1 MVHISAAYAP
11 FAVHISATNAPFT
24 VHFKASTHFPQNTN
38 SNYMDITLVNFMKE
52 QLNLVDLRFKRYM
65 YDKLPWEA
73 RLVGLMGP
81 RGIGKSTLVLQH
93 IAETGSEIQEKSLY
107 VSADH
112 SYFTT
117 HTLAETA
124 DQFVKEGGEWLYIDE
139 VHKYDGWSKEL
150 KQTYDSHP
158 ELHVFFTGSSVLDIL
173 HGEAD
178 LSRRA
183 LLFDMQGLSFREYL
197 DLFHGIKTPIC
208 SLEDVLQGNA
218 QVEGV
223 RHPLPL
229 FSQYLREGYYP
240 FSKEGYFQQR
250 LQQVIRLTMEVDI
263 PQYANMSVATG
274 KKLRRMLSI
283 IASNVPYKPEATA
296 LANELKVSRN
306 DISTY
311 LLYMEKAGMI
321 GQLRD
326 ETGGM
331 RGLGKTEKVY
341 LDNPNIIYALSGD
354 NANIGNVRE
363 TFFYNQ
369 TRLTQDVISSKI
381 TDFTIGKYVFEIGGA
396 KKSHKQIKDIDNS
409 FVVRDDVEY
418 ASGDILPLWSFGLMY

>member
-1 MVHISAAYAP
+1 
-11 FAVHISATNAPFT
+11 
-24 VHFKASTHFPQNTN
+24 
-38 SNYMDITLVNFMKE
+38 MDITLINYMKE
-52 QLNLVDLRFKRYM
+52 QLELVSLAFKRYN

-81 RGIGKSTLVLQH
+81 RGVGKSTLILQH
-93 IAETGSEIQEKSLY
+93 IKSKSLEEQAKSLY

-117 HTLAETA
+117 STLIETA
-124 DQFVKEGGEWLYIDE
+124 NQFVREGGEWLYIDE
-139 VHKYDGWSKEL
+139 VHKYEGWSKEL
-150 KQTYDSHP
+150 KQIYDSHP
-158 ELHVFFTGSSVLDIL
+158 GLHVFFTGSSILDIID
-173 HGEAD
+173 GEAD

-183 LLFDMQGLSFREYL
+183 ILFDMQGLSFREYL
-197 DLFHGIKTPIC
+197 EMFHGIKTPIR
-208 SLEDVLQGNA
+208 SLEDILNGKTEIEGLQ
-218 QVEGV
+218 
-223 RHPLPL
+223 HPIPL
-229 FSQYLREGYYP
+229 FNQYLREGYYP
-240 FSKEGYFQQR
+240 FSKEGFFQQR

-263 PQYANMSVATG
+263 PQYANMSPATG

-283 IASNVPYKPEATA
+283 IASNVPYKPEATG
-296 LANELKVSRN
+296 LANEIKVSRN
-306 DISTY
+306 DIPTY

-341 LDNPNIIYALSGD
+341 LDNTNIIYALSGE

-369 TRLTQDVISSKI
+369 TRLALDVTSSKVS
-381 TDFTIGKYVFEIGGA
+381 DFSIGKYTFEVGGA
-396 KKSHKQIKDIDNS
+396 KKSHRQIKDVADAFI
-409 FVVRDDVEY
+409 VRDDTEY
-418 ASGDILPLWSFGLMY
+418 ANGDILPLWAFGLLY

>member
-1 MVHISAAYAP
+1 
-11 FAVHISATNAPFT
+11 
-24 VHFKASTHFPQNTN
+24 
-38 SNYMDITLVNFMKE
+38 MDITLINYMKE
-52 QLNLVDLRFKRYM
+52 QLELVSLAFKRYN

-81 RGIGKSTLVLQH
+81 RGVGKSTLILQH
-93 IAETGSEIQEKSLY
+93 IKSKSLEEQAKSLY

-117 HTLAETA
+117 NTLIETA
-124 DQFVKEGGEWLYIDE
+124 NQFVREGGEWLYIDE
-139 VHKYDGWSKEL
+139 VHKYEGWSQEL
-150 KQTYDSHP
+150 KQIYDSHP
-158 ELHVFFTGSSVLDIL
+158 GLHVFFTGSSILDIID
-173 HGEAD
+173 GEAD

-183 LLFDMQGLSFREYL
+183 ILFDMQGLSFREYL
-197 DLFHGIKTPIC
+197 EMFHGIKTPIR
-208 SLEDVLQGNA
+208 SLEDILNGKTEIEGLQ
-218 QVEGV
+218 
-223 RHPLPL
+223 HPIPL
-229 FSQYLREGYYP
+229 FNQYLRMGYYP
-240 FSKEGYFQQR
+240 FSKEGFFQQR

-263 PQYANMSVATG
+263 PQYANMSPATG

-283 IASNVPYKPEATA
+283 IASNVPYKPEATG
-296 LANELKVSRN
+296 LANEIKVSRN
-306 DISTY
+306 DIPTY

-341 LDNPNIIYALSGD
+341 LDNTNIIYALSGE

-369 TRLTQDVISSKI
+369 TRLALDVTSSKVS
-381 TDFTIGKYVFEIGGA
+381 DFSIGKYTFEIGGA
-396 KKSHKQIKDIDNS
+396 KKSHRQIKNVADS
-409 FVVRDDVEY
+409 FIVRDDTEY
-418 ASGDILPLWSFGLMY
+418 ANSDILPLWAFGLLY

>member
-1 MVHISAAYAP
+1 
-11 FAVHISATNAPFT
+11 
-24 VHFKASTHFPQNTN
+24 
-38 SNYMDITLVNFMKE
+38 MDITLINYMKE
-52 QLNLVDLRFKRYM
+52 QLELVSLAFKRYN

-81 RGIGKSTLVLQH
+81 RGVGKSTLILQH
-93 IAETGSEIQEKSLY
+93 IKSKSLEEQAKSLY

-117 HTLAETA
+117 STLIETA
-124 DQFVKEGGEWLYIDE
+124 NQFVREGGEWLYIDE
-139 VHKYDGWSKEL
+139 VHKYEGWSQEL
-150 KQTYDSHP
+150 KLIYDSHP
-158 ELHVFFTGSSVLDIL
+158 GLHVFFTGSSILDIID
-173 HGEAD
+173 GEAD

-183 LLFDMQGLSFREYL
+183 ILFDMQGLSFREYL
-197 DLFHGIKTPIC
+197 EMFHGIKTPIR
-208 SLEDVLQGNA
+208 SLEDILNGKTEIEGLQ
-218 QVEGV
+218 
-223 RHPLPL
+223 HPIPL
-229 FSQYLREGYYP
+229 FNQYLREGYYP
-240 FSKEGYFQQR
+240 FSKEGFFQQR

-263 PQYANMSVATG
+263 PQYANMSPATG

-283 IASNVPYKPEATA
+283 IASNVPYKPEATG
-296 LANELKVSRN
+296 LANEIKVSRN
-306 DISTY
+306 DIPTY

-341 LDNPNIIYALSGD
+341 LDNTNIIYALSGE

-369 TRLTQDVISSKI
+369 TRLALDVTSSKVS
-381 TDFTIGKYVFEIGGA
+381 DFSIGKYTFEVGGA
-396 KKSHKQIKDIDNS
+396 KKSHRQIKDVANS
-409 FVVRDDVEY
+409 FIVRDDTEY
-418 ASGDILPLWSFGLMY
+418 ANGDILPLWAFGLLY

>member
-1 MVHISAAYAP
+1 
-11 FAVHISATNAPFT
+11 
-24 VHFKASTHFPQNTN
+24 
-38 SNYMDITLVNFMKE
+38 MDITLINYMKE
-52 QLNLVDLRFKRYM
+52 QLELVSLAFKRYN

-81 RGIGKSTLVLQH
+81 RGVGKSTLILQH
-93 IAETGSEIQEKSLY
+93 IKSKSLEEQAKSLY

-117 HTLAETA
+117 NTLIETA
-124 DQFVKEGGEWLYIDE
+124 NQFVREGGEWLYIDE
-139 VHKYDGWSKEL
+139 VHKYEGWSQEL
-150 KQTYDSHP
+150 KQIYDSHP
-158 ELHVFFTGSSVLDIL
+158 GLHVFFTGSSILDIID
-173 HGEAD
+173 GEAD

-183 LLFDMQGLSFREYL
+183 ILFDMQGLSFREYL
-197 DLFHGIKTPIC
+197 EMFHGIKTPIR
-208 SLEDVLQGNA
+208 SLEDILSGKTEIEGLQ
-218 QVEGV
+218 
-223 RHPLPL
+223 HPIPL
-229 FSQYLREGYYP
+229 FNQYLRVGYYP
-240 FSKEGYFQQR
+240 FSKEGFFQQR

-263 PQYANMSVATG
+263 PQYANMSPATG

-283 IASNVPYKPEATA
+283 IASNVPYKPEATG
-296 LANELKVSRN
+296 LANEIKVSRN
-306 DISTY
+306 DIPTY

-341 LDNPNIIYALSGD
+341 LDNTNIIYALSGE

-369 TRLTQDVISSKI
+369 TRLALDVTSSKVS
-381 TDFTIGKYVFEIGGA
+381 DFSIGKYTFEIGGA
-396 KKSHKQIKDIDNS
+396 KKSHRQIKDVADS
-409 FVVRDDVEY
+409 FIVRDDTEY
-418 ASGDILPLWSFGLMY
+418 ANGDILPLWAFGLLY

>member
-1 MVHISAAYAP
+1 
-11 FAVHISATNAPFT
+11 
-24 VHFKASTHFPQNTN
+24 
-38 SNYMDITLVNFMKE
+38 MDITLINYMKE
-52 QLNLVDLRFKRYM
+52 QLELVSLAFKRYN

-81 RGIGKSTLVLQH
+81 RGVGKSTLILQH
-93 IAETGSEIQEKSLY
+93 IKSKSLEEQAKSLY

-117 HTLAETA
+117 NTLIETA
-124 DQFVKEGGEWLYIDE
+124 NQFVREGGEWLYIDE
-139 VHKYDGWSKEL
+139 VHKYEGWSQEL
-150 KQTYDSHP
+150 KQIYDSHP
-158 ELHVFFTGSSVLDIL
+158 GLHVFFTGSSILDIID
-173 HGEAD
+173 GEAD

-183 LLFDMQGLSFREYL
+183 ILFDMQGLSFREYL
-197 DLFHGIKTPIC
+197 EMFHGIKTPIR
-208 SLEDVLQGNA
+208 SLEDILNGKTEIEGLQ
-218 QVEGV
+218 
-223 RHPLPL
+223 HPIPL
-229 FSQYLREGYYP
+229 FNQYLRMGYYP
-240 FSKEGYFQQR
+240 FSKEGFFQQR

-263 PQYANMSVATG
+263 PQYANMSPATG

-283 IASNVPYKPEATA
+283 IASNVPYKPEATG
-296 LANELKVSRN
+296 LANEIKVSRN
-306 DISTY
+306 DIPTY

-341 LDNPNIIYALSGD
+341 LDNTNIIDALSGE

-369 TRLTQDVISSKI
+369 TRLALDVTSSKVS
-381 TDFTIGKYVFEIGGA
+381 DFSIGKYTFEVGGA
-396 KKSHKQIKDIDNS
+396 KKSHRQIKDVANS
-409 FVVRDDVEY
+409 FIVRDDTEY
-418 ASGDILPLWSFGLMY
+418 ANGDILPLWTFGLLY

>member
-1 MVHISAAYAP
+1 
-11 FAVHISATNAPFT
+11 
-24 VHFKASTHFPQNTN
+24 
-38 SNYMDITLVNFMKE
+38 MDITLINYMKE
-52 QLNLVDLRFKRYM
+52 QLELVSLAFKRYN

-81 RGIGKSTLVLQH
+81 RGVGKSTLILQH
-93 IAETGSEIQEKSLY
+93 IKSKSPEEQAKSLY

-117 HTLAETA
+117 STLIETA
-124 DQFVKEGGEWLYIDE
+124 NQFVREGGEWLYIDE
-139 VHKYDGWSKEL
+139 VHKYEGWSQEL
-150 KQTYDSHP
+150 KQIYDSHP
-158 ELHVFFTGSSVLDIL
+158 GLHVFFTGSSILDIID
-173 HGEAD
+173 GEAD

-183 LLFDMQGLSFREYL
+183 ILFDMQGLSFREYL
-197 DLFHGIKTPIC
+197 EMFHGIKTPIR
-208 SLEDVLQGNA
+208 SLEDILNGKTEIEGLQ
-218 QVEGV
+218 
-223 RHPLPL
+223 HPIPL
-229 FSQYLREGYYP
+229 FNQYLRVGYYP
-240 FSKEGYFQQR
+240 FSKEGFFQQR

-263 PQYANMSVATG
+263 PQYANMSPATG

-283 IASNVPYKPEATA
+283 IASNVPYKPEATG
-296 LANELKVSRN
+296 LANEIKVSRN
-306 DISTY
+306 DIPTY

-341 LDNPNIIYALSGD
+341 LDNTNIIYALSGE

-369 TRLTQDVISSKI
+369 TRLALDVTSSKVS
-381 TDFTIGKYVFEIGGA
+381 DFSIGKYTFEVGGA
-396 KKSHKQIKDIDNS
+396 KKSHRQIKDVANS
-409 FVVRDDVEY
+409 FIVRDDTEY
-418 ASGDILPLWSFGLMY
+418 ANGDILPLWAFGLLY